1 MNVILSI
8 FSASFGTLAWS
19 LLIVAAL
26 VGLLL
31 LAIKGFDT
39 RRRPSAV
46 GIIAMAVMSVLM
58 MVEVVPA
65 VAAAGLKSTISDVND
80 GAKALTDSM
89 LPFGGGN
96 FQGLDLEK
104 IGEATDEVADA
115 AIESIND
122 YILKKT
128 LIALA
133 IFIVGVIVV
142 FATLETVPAGRRRGL
157 SRTNTNKPNHRA
169 LNNGKPHS
177 NRSRRHRL

>member
-46 GIIAMAVMSVLM
+46 GIIAMTVMSVLM

-65 VAAAGLKSTISDVND
+65 VAAAGLKSTISDANS
-80 GAKALTDSM
+80 GANLLISNILTLS
-89 LPFGGGN
+89 G
-96 FQGLDLEK
+96 
-104 IGEATDEVADA
+104 
-115 AIESIND
+115 
-122 YILKKT
+122 
-128 LIALA
+128 
-133 IFIVGVIVV
+133 GVISKV
-142 FATLETVPAGRRRGL
+142 
-157 SRTNTNKPNHRA
+157 
-169 LNNGKPHS
+169 
-177 NRSRRHRL
+177 

>member
-19 LLIVAAL
+19 LLLVAAL

-89 LPFGGGN
+89 LPFGGG
-96 FQGLDLEK
+96 
-104 IGEATDEVADA
+104 
-115 AIESIND
+115 
-122 YILKKT
+122 
-128 LIALA
+128 
-133 IFIVGVIVV
+133 
-142 FATLETVPAGRRRGL
+142 
-157 SRTNTNKPNHRA
+157 
-169 LNNGKPHS
+169 
-177 NRSRRHRL
+177 